1 MLICWLNCLHFSFQ
15 SLFPTKGELEAHY
28 RVPLLCSV
36 TGHCSAIFYIERSQL
51 TWFGHLTS
59 MPPGS
64 FLGEVFRACPAPSRS
79 LAHPGLTGCWGS
91 CLCSDSCPCNAKKD
105 KQQKI
110 DEWMDEHRLCIKAKP
125 VQACL
130 KPGFFVM
137 TLMRYFLCLQKK
149 KSRVLK

>member
-15 SLFPTKGELEAHY
+15 SLFPTKGELEAHLW
-28 RVPLLCSV
+28 VLLCSV
-36 TGHCSAIFYIERSQL
+36 MGSAIFYIESSQL
-51 TWFGHLTS
+51 AWFGHLTS
-59 MPPGS
+59 MPPGR
-64 FLGEVFRACPAPSRS
+64 FLGEVFRACPVPSRS
-79 LAHPGLTGCWGS
+79 LAHPGFTGCRGS

-105 KQQKI
+105 NQQKI

-137 TLMRYFLCLQKK
+137 TLMRHSYVCKK
-149 KSRVLK
+149 KVKSIKING

>member
-15 SLFPTKGELEAHY
+15 SLFPTKGELEAHLW
-28 RVPLLCSV
+28 VPLLCSV
-36 TGHCSAIFYIERSQL
+36 MGSAIFYIESSQL
-51 TWFGHLTS
+51 AWFGHLTS
-59 MPPGS
+59 MPPGR
-64 FLGEVFRACPAPSRS
+64 FLGEVFRACPVPSRS
-79 LAHPGLTGCWGS
+79 LAHPGFTGCRGS

-105 KQQKI
+105 NQQKI

-137 TLMRYFLCLQKK
+137 TLMRHSYVCKK
-149 KSRVLK
+149 KVKSIKINR